1 VIADGFDLARDAVL
15 EFLDTFKVAKP
26 DLYTDRY
33 GVGAQGDQ
41 LILAAIRLS
50 DLFDCVGRELL
61 LNVARTS
68 LRTKLS
74 EEVCTLITQR

>member
-33 GVGAQGDQ
+33 GVRAQGDQ
-41 LILAAIRLS
+41 LILAGYPVI
-50 DLFDCVGRELL
+50 
-61 LNVARTS
+61 
-68 LRTKLS
+68 
-74 EEVCTLITQR
+74 